1 MYYQNSFLDEE
12 TEVTGNVNV
21 IDKTQILLLILFSRF
36 FPLYQYFTIW
46 NNKWKTD
53 ERNKNEFLRRR
64 LLVLALV
71 CFPGWSLP

>member
-36 FPLYQYFTIW
+36 FLCIDT
-46 NNKWKTD
+46 
-53 ERNKNEFLRRR
+53 
-64 LLVLALV
+64 LLSEITNGKLIKEIRMNFWRED
-71 CFPGWSLP
+71 C

>member
-36 FPLYQYFTIW
+36 FPLYQYFTI
-46 NNKWKTD
+46 
-53 ERNKNEFLRRR
+53 
-64 LLVLALV
+64 
-71 CFPGWSLP
+71 